1 MKKLLDMVWLEA
13 QVRQVL
19 GHAPGTVEES
29 LAGLRKVIQGE
40 TRLAF
45 FALAREHNQGKAA
58 ALPQPPA
65 YPTAAVEVVAKAFQV
80 ALDKTCAH
88 LKTTEQQA
96 VPAAPPVSA
105 KGGVH
110 TLEAP
115 TIWARRVVSKLDR
128 EPATLEEA
136 RAGLDRVLAELGSG
150 ELEAVA
156 WAKLGGARVYIP
168 KPRPDPVE
176 RLVYSALLEALDKT
190 VERLQAAHPQ
200 RVQTLRQAVQPPR
213 VHSPQQPQRAS
224 GPKPLRYLK
233 FGGSQVP
240 VYPQDLLPKALL
252 PRFQIPVRVLRLA
265 DGRALRFQ
273 GLPVFRGWQG
283 DPRWWNRPDP
293 KPAEALD
300 WLRGLLAGREFVFER
315 EAEGREERTWES
327 AHFPKGEPSPAQPGD
342 RGLAVYR
349 DPKTGMEWFRTEAYL
364 WE

>member
-13 QVRQVL
+13 QVQQVL
-19 GHAPGTVEES
+19 GHTPGTVEES
-29 LAGLRKVIQGE
+29 LAGLRKVFQGE
-40 TRLAF
+40 TRQAF
-45 FALAREHNQGKAA
+45 YALARAHNQGKAA

-65 YPTAAVEVVAKAFQV
+65 SPTAAVAVVAQALQV

-88 LKTTEQQA
+88 LKATEPQA
-96 VPAAPPVSA
+96 IPAAPPVPA
-105 KGGVH
+105 QGGAH
-110 TLEAP
+110 TLETP
-115 TIWARRVVSKLDR
+115 TIWARRVVSKLDK

-156 WAKLGGARVYIP
+156 WAKLGGERVYIP

-176 RLVYSALLEALDKT
+176 LLVYSALLEALDKMA
-190 VERLQAAHPQ
+190 ERLQATHPQ
-200 RVQTLRQAVQPPR
+200 RVQALRQAAQPCK
-213 VHSPQQPQRAS
+213 VHQPERLSS

-240 VYPQDLLPKALL
+240 VYPQDLLPKALQ
-252 PRFQIPVRVLRLA
+252 PRFQTPVRVLQLS
-265 DGRALRFQ
+265 DGRTLRLQ
-273 GLPVFRGWQG
+273 GAPVFRGWQG

-300 WLRGLLAGREFVFER
+300 WLRGLLASREFVFER
-315 EAEGREERTWES
+315 EAEEHSWES
-327 AHFPKGEPSPAQPGD
+327 AHFPQAEPSPARPGD

-349 DPKTGMEWFRTEAYL
+349 DSKTGLEWFRTEAYM